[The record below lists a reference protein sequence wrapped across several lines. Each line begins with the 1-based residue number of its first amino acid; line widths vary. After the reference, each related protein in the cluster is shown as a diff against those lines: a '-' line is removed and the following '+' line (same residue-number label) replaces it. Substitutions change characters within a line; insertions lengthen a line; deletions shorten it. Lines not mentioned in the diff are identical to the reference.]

1 MCGTTIT
8 NITSERSIAPW
19 HHCPPGKLAKTGCF
33 LIVGHV
39 VKSILSQDFARQCR
53 KVVDI
58 RPLVLIQCWSPVR
71 SGPDHSLTL
80 VTCDSARSRAKLQ
93 AGQLRA
99 LRKIESTGLGKW
111 NDVEKSDPTV
121 FTSVWSFLSRLPPMK
136 VDNFVLHARKKKGLT
151 VAPVSEVW
159 GSISTNKQ
167 CWRVTSAD
175 TIV

>member
-1 MCGTTIT
+1 MTVS
-8 NITSERSIAPW
+8 NITSERSIAPR

-33 LIVGHV
+33 CIVDHV
-39 VKSILSQDFARQCR
+39 VKSILSRDFARQCR

-58 RPLVLIQCWSPVR
+58 RPSVFIPRRSPVR

-80 VTCDSARSRAKLQ
+80 VVTCDSARTRAKLQ
-93 AGQLRA
+93 AGQIHA

-111 NDVEKSDPTV
+111 NDSEKSDPTV
-121 FTSVWSFLSRLPPMK
+121 FTSVCSFLSRLPQMK
-136 VDNFVLHARKKKGLT
+136 VDNFVLDARKKKGLT